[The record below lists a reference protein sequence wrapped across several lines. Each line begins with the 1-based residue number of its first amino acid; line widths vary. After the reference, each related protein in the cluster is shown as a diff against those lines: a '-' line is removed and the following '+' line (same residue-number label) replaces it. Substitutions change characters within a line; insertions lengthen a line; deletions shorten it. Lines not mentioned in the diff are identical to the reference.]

1 MAPCDVTCVVRSGT
15 AAVATEA
22 SDSKPDEI
30 SNNVLIRIILCCFN
44 LQIIGCASSVVIMLI
59 IVVILVDN
67 PDNSKINKNSWNIN
81 NLFVI

>member
-1 MAPCDVTCVVRSGT
+1 
-15 AAVATEA
+15 
-22 SDSKPDEI
+22 
-30 SNNVLIRIILCCFN
+30 
-44 LQIIGCASSVVIMLI
+44 MLI